1 MSLDKKD
8 QAQAYLTRITRN
20 LTQAEKE
27 FKRAEATLLQAKAIK
42 EKAARELA
50 DYEELVAGETN

>member
-1 MSLDKKD
+1 MGLDKKD
-8 QAQAYLTRITRN
+8 QEQAYLTRITKN

-27 FKRAEATLLQAKAIK
+27 LERAETALRHANAIK

-50 DYEELVAGETN
+50 DYKELVANEQK